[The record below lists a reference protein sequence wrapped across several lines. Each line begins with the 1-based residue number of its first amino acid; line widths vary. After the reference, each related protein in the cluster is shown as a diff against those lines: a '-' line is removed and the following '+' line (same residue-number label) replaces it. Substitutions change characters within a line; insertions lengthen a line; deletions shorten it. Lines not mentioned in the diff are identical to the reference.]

1 VSPCHTE
8 GMDGSFTSELA
19 RELAEPL
26 LERFTRYVR
35 VDTQSDRARALDRV
49 PSSDNQLVLARM
61 LVEEL
66 REAGLTDAALDDQG
80 VVMATLPATEI
91 ADPPGPVIGLIAH
104 MDTSPDAPGA
114 GVEPIVH
121 RGYDGSV
128 IELPLSSTRLD
139 PETMVALRGAVGHD
153 VITAS
158 GDTLLGADDKA
169 GVAEILTAVAYLAAH
184 PELPRPTIRVA
195 FTPDEEVGQ
204 GGHRVSLERFGADCA
219 YTLDGSDIGGLQDE
233 TFSADEAILTVTGV
247 DIHPGTATGKLVN
260 ALRIAAEIVAAL
272 PSDRLTPETTSG
284 REGFLH
290 PFEFTGSAGRATVT
304 FILRDFDEDALRS
317 HAELLRRTAE
327 QAAAREPRARVEV
340 SVREQYRNMREALDR
355 VPAVVAAGEAAIR
368 AEGLEPVKEPI
379 RGGTDGSI
387 LTERGLPTPN
397 LFTGGH
403 EFHSP
408 REWASL
414 QEMAAAAAML
424 VRLAEIWASGD
435 LAAPGGTPLA
445 GASR

>member
-1 VSPCHTE
+1 
-8 GMDGSFTSELA
+8 MDGTFTSELA
-19 RELAEPL
+19 RELSEPL

-35 VDTQSDRARALDRV
+35 VDTQSDRVHALDRV
-49 PSSDNQLVLARM
+49 PSSDNQLELARM

-66 REAGLTDAALDDQG
+66 RQAGLEDAALDDQG
-80 VVMATLPATEI
+80 VVMATLSGDDSNPAH
-91 ADPPGPVIGLIAH
+91 PVIGLLAH
-104 MDTSPDAPGA
+104 LDTSPDAPGA

-128 IELPLSSTRLD
+128 IELPRGSTRLD
-139 PETMVALRGAVGHD
+139 PETMPALRGAVGHD
-153 VITAS
+153 VITSS

-169 GVAEILTAVAYLAAH
+169 GVAEIVTAVAYLAAH

-204 GGHRVSLERFGADCA
+204 GGHRVSLQQFGADCA

-233 TFSADEAILTVTGV
+233 TFSADEATLTVTGV
-247 DIHPGTATGKLVN
+247 DIHPGTATGKMVN

-290 PFEFTGSAGRATVT
+290 PFEFTGSAGQASVV

-327 QAAAREPRARVEV
+327 EVAAREPRARVEV
-340 SVREQYRNMREALDR
+340 EVREQYRNMREALDR
-355 VPAVVAAGEAAIR
+355 VPDVVAAGEAAIR
-368 AEGLEPVKEPI
+368 AEGLEPVKEAI

-414 QEMAAAAAML
+414 HEMSAAAATL
-424 VRLAEIWASGD
+424 VRLAGVWGSGE
-435 LAAPGGTPLA
+435 LSVPGGAPLA